1 MKNNTFKKWLTL
13 SALFAFMC
21 FSPHGLLRAQS
32 TANYAFSTNTTGS
45 LGLDMNSNTVDM
57 STGTTQVLATNT
69 SQDQAINGTTIAF
82 PAGFEFFMG
91 GNRFTSYFA
100 TSNGIIQLGSTAVI
114 SGTTYTAG
122 GGTLAAPRI
131 TAFDGDLGT
140 GTTGGVFGKL
150 IGSAPNRCYVIEFR
164 NMSLMWTSAYPNNGT
179 YQVRFYEGT
188 GVVEY
193 VYGTMVCGSTASA
206 GDATPEVGFSWGGS
220 VNQSA
225 SINISTSAVDLSG
238 TMVQNTITAG
248 NITNLNSAAEGSRR
262 VYRFTPPAP
271 AAPSG
276 LSFSSVGTSYMNLNW
291 TDNASNEVGYA
302 IYRSLDGI
310 NYTYVSTIPANSS
323 SYTATGL
330 SANTLYYWNV
340 YAVSEGVLS
349 SPVLSGNQSTIP
361 CSTISGIK
369 TVGLGGDYPNLSF
382 AFADIN
388 GCSLAGNTE
397 LQLIAGY
404 PAVAESYPITGPATT
419 PVGAFTLKVYP
430 MVSGLSITSANASG
444 TLNLNNSFNVTIDG
458 RVNQAGANDLVISNT
473 GTGYAVQFVNDAK
486 SNVLQYLTIQS
497 SNTSTSSGTI
507 VFAGSTG
514 TTGNDNNTIDHCD
527 IKDGAAT
534 PLNGIYSAGTST
546 TIDNSG
552 NIVSNSNIYN
562 YFGAASASNGILLSS
577 NSSGWTING
586 NKFYQT
592 GTRTSTSGNTHRA
605 INIITSSGNGYI
617 ITNNVIGYAS
627 SAATG
632 VTTYAGA
639 FANRFTGI
647 EITASTTGTASSVQA
662 NTVTGISLSTT
673 SGATAAPGILGG
685 ISVLGGTVSVGNV
698 TPNIIGGATGTGA
711 IAVTTSTSANVFGI
725 HATSTGTLIVSNNT
739 VGSINAAGSA
749 AGVSCGI
756 VGINTAG
763 ASTATTVSGNTIGST
778 TANSIASGTA
788 GVTTAATTVSGIA
801 TAGASTSLTV
811 SGNTINNLTNY
822 SSSTSSALNGIVSS
836 GSPVSAV
843 ISNNT
848 VSNTSLVSGTLTNI
862 STASPTTLTVSGNT
876 LFNAS
881 GSGTTATING
891 ISTSG
896 AVTGLIFKN
905 KIYNLNAV
913 GATSAVNGILA
924 SGGAAVNIYNNV
936 IGDLKTPTTSA
947 ADPVRGISITSTS
960 ATTVYR
966 VYYNSIYLNAS
977 SSGTNFGTTGVY
989 HTVNATA
996 TTAALDMR
1004 NNIIINESTPA
1015 GTGITVA
1022 FRRSGTALGNFAST
1036 SNRNLLYAGTP
1047 SATNLLMYD
1056 GTNPYQTMI
1065 AYQTAVAPRE
1075 VNSFTGEAAFTGAGY
1090 GTAGNF
1096 FMSTTPSS
1104 ANYLKPVAAITTQVE
1119 SGAINITTPSITDDY
1134 ASIVRQGNA
1143 GYTGTGTSPDLG
1155 AFEFE
1160 GTTPAPVI
1168 VLNSVTPPA
1177 STQCVSTPRLVSVN
1191 ITTSAGTVTGAT
1203 IGYTV
1208 NGVPQSNIAMTNV
1221 SGTTWTGTIPVPTP
1235 SNAAITWGV
1244 AASNSIGLNSSYT
1257 GTPYA
1262 DEPLF
1267 GATASA
1273 TASSSTVCASSPSV
1287 LTAKLVKSGPVT
1299 IGTGSTVSTG
1309 SAAQTPFYGG
1319 YGGVKTQYLIRASEL
1334 TALGL
1339 NAGNITQM
1347 SLNITGAGST
1357 LNGFG
1362 ISMDHTALTAL
1373 TSNIENI
1380 ATQVYSTPSFVPTVG
1395 ANNFVFSTP
1404 FNWDGTSNVIV
1415 SFCWSNNNTSNTA
1428 SNLTIVSTAYVSAN
1442 ARYVDSRTAAEVCGY
1457 TGNTTP
1463 GGWNGAAT
1471 TLSSRPIFTFIGNAT
1486 QTISSVSW
1494 SDGVGTVGT
1503 TNPLSVSPTATTTY
1517 TATITAAGCPVTPAP
1532 TTTVTVNPLP
1542 SSPTATNS
1550 AQCGVQI
1557 PTASVTSTSGL
1568 PTPTFNWYAA
1578 SSGGT
1583 ALQSSTS
1590 ATFTSTVSTTTTFYV
1605 SELNTVTGCES
1616 TRTPVTV
1623 NVSTPD
1629 AVSLTPSVP
1638 AICIGGSFT
1647 LTAANTNGTPF
1658 QSYTYST
1665 VSTTGSGLETP
1676 TAGASLSVTPT
1687 TAGSYTYTLTATD
1700 GGCAASATAT
1710 VVVNALPVI
1719 ASATATPATVCSGSP
1734 ITLTGNVTTSGVTS
1748 AALGTSTTTEFGG
1761 GVYRNGFG
1769 TGDFRHQLLYT
1780 AAEMTAAGFT
1790 AGNITSL
1797 TFNVSSAGSGSAN
1810 NYTIKLANVPTAG
1823 PLTATFATGTFTT
1836 VYSAATYTAVG
1847 GNNTH
1852 TFSSP
1857 FMWDGTS
1864 NILVDICYNIS
1875 AVGGSSTLSATTPAV
1890 VSNTNLLGSA
1900 GACAATGGGTTFAN
1914 RPLIAFTMNY
1924 ASNFNW
1930 LWSPGAFTTPVAT
1943 TSITNTSGSAMN
1955 QAFTVTV
1962 TNPTTGCAAS
1972 TTTSSVTIN
1981 PATVA
1986 PIATNSAHCGTMT
1999 PTASVTGTGTPG
2011 NTFLWY
2017 TVPTGGT
2024 AIAGQTGSSL
2034 SAFPVSTTTTFYVS
2048 ENNGT
2053 CSSARTPVTVT
2064 VTPAPTISI
2073 SGAAAVCNGSSTSLT
2088 VTSSNDPNY
2097 TYTWSGG
2104 LGTGATVSAAPTVG
2118 TTYTVTAT
2126 DASGG
2131 ANNGCVT
2138 SATHTIAVN
2147 PVPASAPIVPATA
2160 TICAGSVQNLT
2171 SGPVVTTG
2179 TAIIGNGTTAPG
2191 TTSFPNPLSAYYG
2204 GTKHQILFT
2213 AAELTAQGM
2222 TAGSQIS
2229 TVTFDLNAFAGNAC
2243 TNFTIRMGNTALTA
2257 LTGFV
2262 GGTSTVYGPTTFT
2275 PTATG
2280 LVTFTLVTPYTWNGT
2295 SNIVVETV
2303 HNAGNGGNGSG
2314 TRTNTTTTA
2323 SNTVFYGSSDNI
2335 AGGIAGFDALS
2346 TWGTSGASNLRPNMR
2361 FAFSSP
2367 MSGSWTPA
2375 ATLYTNPGATTPYVG
2390 GALASSVYA
2399 KPMTTTT
2406 YVVTYTG
2413 SNGCTSQ
2420 SSATVTVNQ
2429 PSSSSVSATA
2439 CDTYTWAQNS
2449 TTYTTSGA
2457 YTAVVPNAAGCDSTI
2472 TLNLTIKNSTSATVA
2487 HTACDTYTW
2496 PINSTTYTTSGT
2508 HTATIPNAAGCD
2520 STITLNLTINNST
2533 SATVNQTAC
2542 QTYTWPINSQT
2553 YTTSGVYTATI
2564 ANAAGCDSVITL
2576 NLTIGGPSA
2585 SLVPVTACVSY
2596 VWPQT
2601 GLTYTASGAYNDT
2614 IPNMFGCDSVITLSL
2629 TINQPTSSSVT
2640 ATACTSY
2647 TWAENGTTYT
2657 TSGAYTHVIPNAAGC
2672 DSTIT
2677 LNLTIIQPTTSSV
2690 SATACTSYTW
2700 AQNGMTYTAS
2710 GAYNDTIPNAAGCD
2724 SIITLN
2730 LTINSVTTSTVTIST
2745 CNPTYTWA
2753 QNGMV
2758 YNATG
2763 MYNDTITNAAGCD
2776 SIVTLNLTIAPFV
2789 ATATDNGN
2797 ATITASTGTTY
2808 QWINCTTNTVIAG
2821 AITQTFT
2828 ATANG
2833 TYAAIV
2839 SNGTC
2844 SDTTNCVNITNV
2856 GIKENTISTISVH
2869 PNPTH
2874 DFVIVTME
2882 DASAVVEVMDV
2893 QGKLVQTAQ
2902 IKSGD
2907 QIDLGAYERGVYT
2920 LRIKTESG
2928 TSIERIV
2935 KN

>member
-1 MKNNTFKKWLTL
+1 MNF
-13 SALFAFMC
+13 SRFIMC
-21 FSPHGLLRAQS
+21 FALLILGS
-32 TANYAFSTNTTGS
+32 GS
-45 LGLDMNSNTVDM
+45 LFGQVSGTKTIPTDYATIAAFITDINTNGIGAGGVILNVP
-57 STGTTQVLATNT
+57 SGYTETAPAGGFSITATGTVANPIVIQ
-69 SQDQAINGTTIAF
+69 GTGGAPKPIITASAALT
-82 PAGFEFFMG
+82 AGAL
-91 GNRFTSYFA
+91 ND
-100 TSNGIIQLGSTAVI
+100 GII
-114 SGTTYTAG
+114 
-122 GGTLAAPRI
+122 
-131 TAFDGDLGT
+131 
-140 GTTGGVFGKL
+140 KL
-150 IGSAPNRCYVIEFR
+150 IGSDYVTISGLDLRENAANTTTAAATN
-164 NMSLMWTSAYPNNGT
+164 NMTEWGIALLYASATDGAQHNLLSGNTITLVRTYTNTFGIYSNTRHSATAVGTTADITAASGSNSFNQVYGNTISNVNMGITFIGVNTAANQDSGNDIGGSSLATGNTITNWGGAGAVSTFISNSGTSYGIFINHQFGENVSYNTLTSATVSGTSVTFRGILKDYTATSATGTFTSTISHNTITLSSAFTSGTFQHIFSQNLTATGATLNITDNSFLNSSVSGASSSSAMVGIVNNSTPAILNITGNTFSGWTTTATSGGVTAINNGGAVAT
-179 YQVRFYEGT
+179 TLNLSNNFIGTAGT
-188 GVVEY
+188 GWV
-193 VYGTMVCGSTASA
+193 TFSA
-206 GDATPEVGFSWGGS
+206 ANSGS
-220 VNQSA
+220 VNGILNTAGAATATLNMNSNDIRGIVHAVAGSSA
-225 SINISTSAVDLSG
+225 HVYFSNTATNPSANINSNTFTNLNVNTTGGISFIVNNATHIANTVFNVNNNSVVTGFVKGGSGGTVVFYNSFSLSG
-238 TMVQNTITAG
+238 NTVTEINTGNNFSNMTFTGATINGWVCADGTTTAPLG
-248 NITNLNSAAEGSRR
+248 PKKTVTGNTFNNITN
-262 VYRFTPPAP
+262 
-271 AAPSG
+271 
-276 LSFSSVGTSYMNLNW
+276 
-291 TDNASNEVGYA
+291 
-302 IYRSLDGI
+302 
-310 NYTYVSTIPANSS
+310 
-323 SYTATGL
+323 
-330 SANTLYYWNV
+330 NT
-340 YAVSEGVLS
+340 
-349 SPVLSGNQSTIP
+349 
-361 CSTISGIK
+361 
-369 TVGLGGDYPNLSF
+369 
-382 AFADIN
+382 
-388 GCSLAGNTE
+388 
-397 LQLIAGY
+397 
-404 PAVAESYPITGPATT
+404 
-419 PVGAFTLKVYP
+419 
-430 MVSGLSITSANASG
+430 
-444 TLNLNNSFNVTIDG
+444 
-458 RVNQAGANDLVISNT
+458 
-473 GTGYAVQFVNDAK
+473 
-486 SNVLQYLTIQS
+486 
-497 SNTSTSSGTI
+497 SGTI
-507 VFAGSTG
+507 QILYVGYGDQTFAAGST
-514 TTGNDNNTIDHCD
+514 
-527 IKDGAAT
+527 
-534 PLNGIYSAGTST
+534 
-546 TIDNSG
+546 
-552 NIVSNSNIYN
+552 
-562 YFGAASASNGILLSS
+562 
-577 NSSGWTING
+577 
-586 NKFYQT
+586 
-592 GTRTSTSGNTHRA
+592 
-605 INIITSSGNGYI
+605 
-617 ITNNVIGYAS
+617 
-627 SAATG
+627 
-632 VTTYAGA
+632 
-639 FANRFTGI
+639 
-647 EITASTTGTASSVQA
+647 
-662 NTVTGISLSTT
+662 
-673 SGATAAPGILGG
+673 
-685 ISVLGGTVSVGNV
+685 
-698 TPNIIGGATGTGA
+698 
-711 IAVTTSTSANVFGI
+711 
-725 HATSTGTLIVSNNT
+725 VSNNT
-739 VGSINAAGSA
+739 ISNITGAAN
-749 AGVSCGI
+749 I
-756 VGINTAG
+756 VGIVNDGGAHNFTNNTISGLSTSVAAGQVIGIMVNATASG
-763 ASTATTVSGNTIGST
+763 ASNVKVFSNTISGLTCSGATTP
-778 TANSIASGTA
+778 
-788 GVTTAATTVSGIA
+788 
-801 TAGASTSLTV
+801 LTV
-811 SGNTINNLTNY
+811 GIGVLAGNATSTISVY
-822 SSSTSSALNGIVSS
+822 
-836 GSPVSAV
+836 
-843 ISNNT
+843 
-848 VSNTSLVSGTLTNI
+848 
-862 STASPTTLTVSGNT
+862 
-876 LFNAS
+876 
-881 GSGTTATING
+881 
-891 ISTSG
+891 
-896 AVTGLIFKN
+896 KN
-905 KIYNLNAV
+905 KIYNLS
-913 GATSAVNGILA
+913 ATSAFTGNGAVNGILLQA
-924 SGGAAVNIYNNV
+924 GSSVNVYDNT
-936 IGDLKTPTTSA
+936 IGQLTAPTANSA
-947 ADPVRGISITSTS
+947 DAIRGISVTSTATS
-960 ATTVYR
+960 ANYR
-966 VYYNSIYLNAS
+966 VYYNSVYLNAS
-977 SSGTNFGTTGVY
+977 STGTNFGTSGLY
-989 HTVNATA
+989 HTASATA
-996 TTAALDMR
+996 TTATLDAR
-1004 NNIIINESTPA
+1004 NNIIVNESA
-1015 GTGITVA
+1015 ANGTGIATA
-1022 FRRSGTALGNFAST
+1022 FRRSAVQLANYAST

-1047 SATNLLMYD
+1047 SATHTIMYD
-1056 GTNPYQTMI
+1056 GTTPYQTMLT
-1065 AYQTAVAPRE
+1065 YQAAALPKDA
-1075 VNSFTGEAAFTGAGY
+1075 NSFTGEAAFTGAGY

-1096 FMSTTPSS
+1096 FITTIG
-1104 ANYLKPVAAITTQVE
+1104 ANIDFLRPVAGITTQAE
-1119 SGAINITTPSITDDY
+1119 SGANNITVPAITDDY
-1134 ASIVRQGNA
+1134 AGVIRAGNA
-1143 GYTGTGTSPDLG
+1143 GYAGTGTNPDLG
-1155 AFEFE
+1155 AFEFA
-1160 GTTPAPVI
+1160 GISPAPVI
-1168 VLNSVTPPA
+1168 TLNSVTPPA
-1177 STQCVSTPRLVSVN
+1177 TTQCIAAARLVSVN
-1191 ITTSAGTVTGAT
+1191 ITTTSGTITGAT
-1203 IGYTV
+1203 IGYSV
-1208 NGVPQSNIAMTNV
+1208 NGVPQSNIVMTNV
-1221 SGTTWTGTIPVPTP
+1221 SGTTWEGTIPVPSPT
-1235 SNAAITWGV
+1235 NATIAWGV
-1244 AASNSIGLNSSYT
+1244 AATNSIGLNSSYT
-1257 GTPYA
+1257 GTPYS

-1267 GATASA
+1267 GAAGSVTASVG
-1273 TASSSTVCASSPSV
+1273 TVCSGSPST
-1287 LTAKLVKSGPVT
+1287 LTAALSKSGTVAL
-1299 IGTGSTVSTG
+1299 GAGSTITTSVG
-1309 SAAQTPFYGG
+1309 ENPFYGG
-1319 YGGVKTQYLIRASEL
+1319 YGGVKTQYLVRASEL

-1339 NAGNITQM
+1339 TAGNITQM
-1347 SLNITGAGST
+1347 SLNITTAGST
-1357 LNGFG
+1357 LSGFA
-1362 ISMDHTALTAL
+1362 ISASNTALTAL
-1373 TSNIENI
+1373 TTNIENVG
-1380 ATQVYSTPSFVPTVG
+1380 TQVYSTASFVPAVG

-1404 FNWDGTSNVIV
+1404 LNWDGVSNIII

-1428 SNLTIVSTAYVSAN
+1428 SQITGGSTSFVSAN
-1442 ARYVDSRTAAEVCGY
+1442 ARYVDSRTSAEVCGY
-1457 TGNTTP
+1457 IGNTLP
-1463 GGWNGAAT
+1463 AGWNGGST
-1471 TLSSRPIFTFIGNAT
+1471 TVSFRPNFVFTGNKPPVIT
-1486 QTISSVSW
+1486 SVSW

-1517 TATITAAGCPVTPAP
+1517 TATITSVGCSLTPSP
-1532 TTTVTVNPLP
+1532 TTTITVNPLP
-1542 SSPTATNS
+1542 TAPTATNS
-1550 AQCGVQI
+1550 AQCGVQV

-1568 PTPTFNWYAA
+1568 PTPTFKWYSA
-1578 SSGGT
+1578 SSGG
-1583 ALQSSTS
+1583 ALMQTSTS
-1590 ATFTSTVSTTTTFYV
+1590 TTYTSTVAVTTTFYV

-1647 LTAANTNGTPF
+1647 LTAANINGTPF
-1658 QSYTYST
+1658 QTYTYST
-1665 VSTTGSGLETP
+1665 VSTTGSGAETP
-1676 TAGASLSVTPT
+1676 MAGASISVTPT
-1687 TAGSYTYTLTATD
+1687 AAGTYTYTLTATD

-1719 ASATATPATVCSGSP
+1719 ASATATPATVCSGNT

-1748 AALGTSTTTEFGG
+1748 ATLGTATTTEFGG

-1780 AAEMTAAGFT
+1780 AAEMTAAGF
-1790 AGNITSL
+1790 APGNITSL

-1875 AVGGSSTLSATTPAV
+1875 AIGGSATLSATTPAV
-1890 VSNTNLLGSA
+1890 VSNSNLLGSA
-1900 GACAATGGGTTFAN
+1900 GACAATGGGTTYAN
-1914 RPLIAFTMNY
+1914 RPLIAFAMNY
-1924 ASNFNW
+1924 AANFNW

-1943 TSITNTSGSAMN
+1943 TSITNTSGSAVN
-1955 QAFTVTV
+1955 QPFTVTV

-1972 TTTSSVTIN
+1972 MVTSAVTIN

-1986 PIATNSAHCGTMT
+1986 PMATNSAHCGTMT

-2011 NTFLWY
+2011 NTFSWY

-2064 VTPAPTISI
+2064 VTPAPAILV
-2073 SGAAAVCNGSSTSLT
+2073 SGAATVCNGSSTSLT

-2131 ANNGCVT
+2131 ANNGCIT

-2171 SGPVVTTG
+2171 SGPVVTSG

-2275 PTATG
+2275 PTAAG

-2361 FAFSSP
+2361 FAFTSP

-2390 GALASSVYA
+2390 GALTSSVYA

-2429 PSSSSVSATA
+2429 PTSSSVSATA

-2449 TTYTTSGA
+2449 TTYTTSGVH
-2457 YTAVVPNAAGCDSTI
+2457 TATIPNAAGCDSTI
-2472 TLNLTIKNSTSATVA
+2472 TLNLTIKNSTTATVPV
-2487 HTACDTYTW
+2487 TACDSYTW

-2520 STITLNLTINNST
+2520 SVITLNLTINNAT

-2542 QTYTWPINSQT
+2542 QTYTWPINSTT
-2553 YTTSGVYTATI
+2553 YTTSGVHTATI
-2564 ANAAGCDSVITL
+2564 PNAAGCDSVITL

-2601 GLTYTASGAYNDT
+2601 GLTYNTSGAYNDT
-2614 IPNMFGCDSVITLSL
+2614 VPNMYGCDSVITLSL
-2629 TINQPTSSSVT
+2629 TINQPTSSSVIET
-2640 ATACTSY
+2640 ECTSF
-2647 TWAENGTTYT
+2647 TWAENGTTYN
-2657 TSGAYTHVIPNAAGC
+2657 TSGVYTHVIPNAAGC

-2677 LNLTIIQPTTSSV
+2677 LNLTIVQPTTSGV
-2690 SATACTSYTW
+2690 FATACTSYTW

-2710 GAYNDTIPNAAGCD
+2710 GAYNDTIPNASGCD

-2753 QNGMV
+2753 QNGTV

-2776 SIVTLNLTIAPFV
+2776 SVVTLNLTIAPFV

-2797 ATITASTGTTY
+2797 ATITASAGTTY
-2808 QWINCTTNTVIAG
+2808 QWINCTTNTAIAG
-2821 AITQTFT
+2821 ATTQTFT
-2828 ATANG
+2828 ATVNG
-2833 TYAAIV
+2833 TYAAVV

-2856 GIKENTISTISVH
+2856 GIKENMISTISVH

-2893 QGKLVQTAQ
+2893 QGKLVQTTQ